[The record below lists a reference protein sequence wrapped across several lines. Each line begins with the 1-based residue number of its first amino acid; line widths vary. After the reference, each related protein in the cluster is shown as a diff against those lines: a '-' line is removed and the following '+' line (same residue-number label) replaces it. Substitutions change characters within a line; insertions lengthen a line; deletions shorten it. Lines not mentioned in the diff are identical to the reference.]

1 MLAEKILSGDIK
13 AAGQLMRAIE
23 DEDPGTLRE
32 LKGLFPH
39 TGHAH
44 IIGLTGA
51 PGTGKSTLLDCMVHL
66 LRQKGKSVGI
76 LAIDPSS
83 PFSGGAILGDRV
95 RMQRHTEDKSVFIK
109 SIATR
114 GHLGGLSRSAFGI
127 VKVLDAM
134 GKDVILVE
142 TVGVGQDG
150 VDVIRLAHTTIVVV
164 TADMGDG
171 IQAIKSGI
179 LETADIFALNKT
191 DLEGTEASL
200 NGIKMMLSMR
210 QLRKGAW
217 NPPVVQ
223 TLAIRGQGVDELLR
237 QAQNHLKFLKTQ
249 GLDDMRKQQ
258 AFTDFGIYFR
268 KILVEHAQSALET
281 KKEWQTMM
289 DSITKGEIDPYSAAE
304 ELVSKII
311 KSGSSPN

>member
-13 AAGQLMRAIE
+13 AAARLMRAIE

-32 LKGLFPH
+32 LKDLFPH

-51 PGTGKSTLLDCMVHL
+51 PGTGKSTLLDCMIHL

-76 LAIDPSS
+76 LAIDPTS
-83 PFSGGAILGDRV
+83 PYSGGAILGDRV
-95 RMQRHTEDKSVFIK
+95 RMQRHAEDKSVFIK

-237 QAQNHLKFLKTQ
+237 QAQSHLKYLKAQ
-249 GLDDMRKQQ
+249 GLDDKRKQQ

-268 KILVEHAQSALET
+268 KILVERAQSALET

-304 ELVSKII
+304 ELVTKII
-311 KSGSSPN
+311 KS

>member
-13 AAGQLMRAIE
+13 AAARLMRAIE

-32 LKGLFPH
+32 LKDLFPH

-51 PGTGKSTLLDCMVHL
+51 PGTGKSTLLDCMIHL

-76 LAIDPSS
+76 LAIDPTS
-83 PFSGGAILGDRV
+83 PYSGGAILGDRV
-95 RMQRHTEDKSVFIK
+95 RMQRHAEDKSVFIK

-223 TLAIRGQGVDELLR
+223 TLAVRGQGVDELLR
-237 QAQNHLKFLKTQ
+237 QAQSHLKFLKTQ
-249 GLDDMRKQQ
+249 GLDDKRKQQ

-268 KILVEHAQSALET
+268 KILTERAQSGLEI

-289 DSITKGEIDPYSAAE
+289 DSITNGEIDPYSAAE

-311 KSGSSPN
+311 KS

>member
-1 MLAEKILSGDIK
+1 MLAEKILGGDIK
-13 AAGQLMRAIE
+13 AAARLMRAIE

-32 LKGLFPH
+32 LNDLFPH

-51 PGTGKSTLLDCMVHL
+51 PGTGKSTILDCMVHL

-76 LAIDPSS
+76 LAIDPTS

-95 RMQRHTEDKSVFIK
+95 RMQRHAEDKSVFIK

-127 VKVLDAM
+127 VTVLDAM

-142 TVGVGQDG
+142 TVGVGQDE
-150 VDVIRLAHTTIVVV
+150 VDVMRLAHTTIVVI
-164 TADMGDG
+164 TAEMGDG

-179 LETADIFALNKT
+179 LEIADIFALNKADQMGSDIT
-191 DLEGTEASL
+191 L
-200 NGIKMMLSMR
+200 NKIKMMLNMR
-210 QLRKGAW
+210 QLSKEAW
-217 NPPVVQ
+217 DPPVVQ
-223 TLAIRGQGVDELLR
+223 TSAIRGQGIHELLR
-237 QAQNHLKFLKTQ
+237 QAQNHLVYFKSQ
-249 GLDDMRKQQ
+249 GLDNYRNQKTLTELTTH
-258 AFTDFGIYFR
+258 FK
-268 KILVEHAQSALET
+268 KILVERALSTLEL

-289 DSITKGEIDPYSAAE
+289 ERITRGEIDPYSAAE
-304 ELVSKII
+304 ELVSVILK
-311 KSGSSPN
+311 K

>member
-1 MLAEKILSGDIK
+1 MLAEKILGGDIK
-13 AAGQLMRAIE
+13 AAARLMRAIE

-32 LKGLFPH
+32 LNDLVPH

-76 LAIDPSS
+76 LAIDPTS

-95 RMQRHTEDKSVFIK
+95 RMQRHAEDKSVFIK

-210 QLRKGAW
+210 QPRKGAW

-237 QAQNHLKFLKTQ
+237 QAQSHLKFLKTQ
-249 GLDDMRKQQ
+249 GLDDKRKQQ

-268 KILVEHAQSALET
+268 KILVERAQSVLET

-289 DSITKGEIDPYSAAE
+289 DSITNGEIDPYSAAE
-304 ELVSKII
+304 ALVTKII
-311 KSGSSPN
+311 KS